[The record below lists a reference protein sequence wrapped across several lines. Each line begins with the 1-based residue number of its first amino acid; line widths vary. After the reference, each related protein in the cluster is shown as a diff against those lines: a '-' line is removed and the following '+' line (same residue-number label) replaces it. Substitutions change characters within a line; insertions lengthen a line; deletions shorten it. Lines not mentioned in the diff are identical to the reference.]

1 MPCLFFYICK
11 LKTNLLFSEAL
22 TGNTIN
28 MIQTY
33 PDANEDIVK
42 LESTLH
48 LIDERLKRLTTLD
61 RLASQLVFTDISKA
75 QKYLSEILQIL
86 QDYDQPD
93 FALNYNLNMALVE
106 NQLYNF
112 NLSEIHFRLAL
123 EILGERGDVNQLA
136 ETYIDYAGTLQN
148 LDQPDRARFYL
159 NQAAKYLETFPDNRL
174 KLRLICR
181 EGFFHL
187 KFSDYSKALK
197 AFLDCELEIENISSV
212 ADLKDYHF
220 FTLIQSGLGTIYGL
234 LNEPDRSVQAY
245 LNVVEL
251 CEKKGMRS
259 RLSWHYLNVGN
270 GYMAMQ
276 DFENAS
282 LYFKKAIKVVDDLNQ
297 QTRAIAYANLGYCY
311 LNKRQ
316 YNEALELF
324 TTAYPL
330 FKDRKEKNLAN
341 IEWWR
346 GKIFEEQKAKKALK
360 HYFKALEFAKKG
372 QEYRQATGILKDI
385 ADLYSKELDYKNAY
399 DYQVLYNQA
408 VERFMFEERDNQIKE
423 IEIRYAAERKEKEA
437 EMFKLQAAGLQLKA
451 LRAQMNPH
459 FVFNA
464 LNSVQNYITS
474 NDNSQAAKYLAQ
486 FAHLMRQS
494 LEYSEL
500 EVISLEKE
508 IEFLRNYLD
517 INMNLR
523 FEDQLKYELFIDE
536 DIEEDIYGVP
546 TMIIQPYVENAIE
559 HGIRSKRKG
568 NIKIDF
574 KLFDENTILCI
585 VEDDGIGRKKAR
597 ELQLK
602 NPNFKDHKSMGT
614 RITQERLQI
623 LLRNQNME
631 QNAVE
636 IFDLV
641 NEETG
646 KALGTRVEILIPIM
660 EIQMK

>member
-1 MPCLFFYICK
+1 MV
-11 LKTNLLFSEAL
+11 
-22 TGNTIN
+22 
-28 MIQTY
+28 QTY
-33 PDANEDIVK
+33 PDTNEDIEK

-48 LIDERLKRLTTLD
+48 LIDERLQRLTTLD
-61 RLASQLVFTDISKA
+61 RLASQLVFTDISQA
-75 QKYLSEILQIL
+75 QKYLGEILQIL
-86 QDYDQPD
+86 KDYDQPD
-93 FALNYNLNMALVE
+93 FELNYNLNMALVE

-136 ETYIDYAGTLQN
+136 ETYIDYAGTLLN

-159 NQAAKYLETFPDNRL
+159 NQATKYLETFPDHRLRLRL
-174 KLRLICR
+174 KCR

-187 KFSDYSKALK
+187 KFSNYPKALGE
-197 AFLDCELEIENISSV
+197 FLDCEAEVQSLQDN

-234 LNEPDRSVQAY
+234 LNDTDRSVQAY
-245 LNVVEL
+245 LNVVDL

-282 LYFKKAIKVVDDLNQ
+282 LFFKKAIKVVDDLNP
-297 QTRAIAYANLGYCY
+297 QTRALAYANLGYCY

-316 YNEALELF
+316 HKEALDLF
-324 TTAYPL
+324 NLAYPL

-346 GKIFEEQKAKKALK
+346 GKIFEEEKAKKALK
-360 HYFKALEFAKKG
+360 HYFKALEFAKKA

-385 ADLYSKELDYKNAY
+385 SELYAKEMDYKNAY
-399 DYQVLYNQA
+399 DYQLLYSQA
-408 VERFMFEERDNQIKE
+408 VERFMFEEQDNQIKE
-423 IEIRYAAERKEKEA
+423 MEIRYSAERKEKEA

-474 NDNSQAAKYLAQ
+474 NDSNQAAKYLAK

-508 IEFLRNYLD
+508 VEFLRNYIE
-517 INMNLR
+517 INMSLR
-523 FEDQLKYELFIDE
+523 FENQLTYELRIDE

-546 TMIIQPYVENAIE
+546 TMIVQPYVENAIE

-568 NIKIDF
+568 KISIDF
-574 KLFDENTILCI
+574 RLFDENTILCEVI
-585 VEDDGIGRKKAR
+585 DDGIGRQKAR

-602 NPNFKDHKSMGT
+602 NPSFKDHKSMGT
-614 RITQERLQI
+614 RITQDRLQI
-623 LLRNQNME
+623 LLQSRNME

-636 IFDLV
+636 IIDLID
-641 NEETG
+641 EKSG
-646 KALGTRVEILIPIM
+646 KALGTKVEILIPIM

>member
-1 MPCLFFYICK
+1 
-11 LKTNLLFSEAL
+11 
-22 TGNTIN
+22 
-28 MIQTY
+28 MIHTY
-33 PDANEDIVK
+33 PDTNEDKVK

-48 LIDERLKRLTTLD
+48 LIDERLQRLTTLD
-61 RLASQLVFTDISKA
+61 KLASQLVFTDISKA
-75 QKYLSEILQIL
+75 QKYLAEILQIL

-93 FALNYNLNMALVE
+93 FVLNYNLNMALVE

-136 ETYIDYAGTLQN
+136 ETYIDYAGTLLN

-159 NQAAKYLETFPDNRL
+159 NQATKYLEAFPDNRL
-174 KLRLICR
+174 KVRLICR

-187 KFSDYSKALK
+187 KFSNYPKALK
-197 AFLDCELEIENISSV
+197 AFLDCELEVQNIAET

-234 LNEPDRSVQAY
+234 LNESERSVQAY

-251 CEKKGMRS
+251 CEQKGMRS

-276 DFENAS
+276 DYENAS
-282 LYFKKAIKVVDDLNQ
+282 LFFKKAIKVVDDLNQ
-297 QTRAIAYANLGYCY
+297 QTRALAYANLGYCY

-316 YNEALELF
+316 FHEALELF

-346 GKIFEEQKAKKALK
+346 GKIYEEQKAKKALK

-385 ADLYSKELDYKNAY
+385 ADLYAKEMDFKNAF

-408 VERFMFEERDNQIKE
+408 VERFMFDERDNQIRE
-423 IEIRYAAERKEKEA
+423 MEIRHTAEQKEKEA

-474 NDNSQAAKYLAQ
+474 NDTTQAAKYLAQ

-508 IEFLRNYLD
+508 IEFLRNYIE

-523 FEDQLKYELFIDE
+523 FEDQLKYEINIDE

-568 NIKIDF
+568 SIKIDF
-574 KLFDENTILCI
+574 RLFDENTILCV
-585 VEDDGIGRKKAR
+585 VEDDGIGREKAR
-597 ELQLK
+597 ELQMK
-602 NPNFKDHKSMGT
+602 NPSFKDHKSMGT

-623 LLRNQNME
+623 LLRTRNMD

-636 IFDLV
+636 IYDL
-641 NEETG
+641 EEENSG
-646 KALGTRVEILIPIM
+646 KALGTKVEILIPIM

>member
-1 MPCLFFYICK
+1 
-11 LKTNLLFSEAL
+11 
-22 TGNTIN
+22 
-28 MIQTY
+28 MIQTS
-33 PDANEDIVK
+33 PEVKKEVEK
-42 LESTLH
+42 LEATIH
-48 LIDERLKRLTTLD
+48 LIDERLQRLTTLD
-61 RLASQLVFTDISKA
+61 KLASQLVFTDISKA

-93 FALNYNLNMALVE
+93 FVLNYNLNMALVE

-136 ETYIDYAGTLQN
+136 ETYIDYAGTLLN

-159 NQAAKYLETFPDNRL
+159 NQATKYLEAFPDSRL
-174 KLRLICR
+174 NVRLICR

-187 KFSDYSKALK
+187 KFSNYPKALK
-197 AFLDCELEIENISSV
+197 AFLDCEQETLKIEET

-234 LNEPDRSVQAY
+234 LGENDRSVQAY

-270 GYMAMQ
+270 GFMAMQ
-276 DFENAS
+276 DYESAS
-282 LYFKKAIKVVDDLNQ
+282 QYFKKAIKVVDDLNQ
-297 QTRAIAYANLGYCY
+297 QTRALAFANLGYCY

-324 TTAYPL
+324 TTAYPM

-346 GKIFEEQKAKKALK
+346 GKIYEEEKAKKALK

-385 ADLYSKELDYKNAY
+385 ADLYAKEMDFKNAY

-408 VERFMFEERDNQIKE
+408 VERFMFDERDNQIKE
-423 IEIRYAAERKEKEA
+423 MEIRHSAERKEKEA

-508 IEFLRNYLD
+508 IEFLRNYIE

-523 FEDQLKYELFIDE
+523 FEDQLQYELIIDE
-536 DIEEDIYGVP
+536 EIEEDIYGVP

-568 NIKIDF
+568 KIRIEF
-574 KLFDENTILCI
+574 RIFDENTILCI

-597 ELQLK
+597 ELQMK
-602 NPNFKDHKSMGT
+602 NPSFKDHKSMGT

-623 LLRNQNME
+623 LLRSRNME
-631 QNAVE
+631 ENAVE
-636 IFDLV
+636 IKDLEDE
-641 NEETG
+641 NSG

>member
-1 MPCLFFYICK
+1 MV
-11 LKTNLLFSEAL
+11 S
-22 TGNTIN
+22 
-28 MIQTY
+28 TY
-33 PDANEDIVK
+33 PDTNEDIIK

-48 LIDERLKRLTTLD
+48 LIDERLQRLATLD
-61 RLASQLVFTDISKA
+61 KLASQLVFTDISKA
-75 QKYLSEILQIL
+75 QKYLAEIFQIL
-86 QDYDQPD
+86 SDLDQPD
-93 FALNYNLNMALVE
+93 FVLNYNLNMALVE

-136 ETYIDYAGTLQN
+136 ETYIDYAGTLLN

-159 NQAAKYLETFPDNRL
+159 NQATKYLDAFPDNRL
-174 KLRLICR
+174 NIRLICR
-181 EGFFHL
+181 EGFYHL
-187 KFSDYSKALK
+187 KFSNYPKALNS
-197 AFLDCELEIENISSV
+197 FLDCEIEIQNMTEV
-212 ADLKDYHF
+212 PDLKDYHF
-220 FTLIQSGLGTIYGL
+220 FTLVQSGLGSIYGL
-234 LNEPDRSVQAY
+234 LNEPERSVQSY

-282 LYFKKAIKVVDDLNQ
+282 QFFKKAIKVVDDLNQ
-297 QTRAIAYANLGYCY
+297 QTRALAYANLGYCY

-316 YNEALELF
+316 FNEALELF

-330 FKDRKEKNLAN
+330 FKDRREKNLAN

-372 QEYRQATGILKDI
+372 QEYRQATGILKSI
-385 ADLYSKELDYKNAY
+385 ADLYAKELEFKNAY

-408 VERFMFEERDNQIKE
+408 VERFMFDERDNQIRE
-423 IEIRYAAERKEKEA
+423 IEIRYSAERKEKEA

-474 NDNSQAAKYLAQ
+474 NDTNQAAKYLAQ

-523 FEDQLKYELFIDE
+523 FEDQLKYEIHIDE
-536 DIEEDIYGVP
+536 EIEEDIYGVP

-568 NIKIDF
+568 TIKVEFTLYD
-574 KLFDENTILCI
+574 DNTILCT
-585 VEDDGIGRKKAR
+585 VEDDGIGRQKAR
-597 ELQLK
+597 ELQMK

-614 RITQERLQI
+614 RITQDRLEI
-623 LLRNQNME
+623 LLQSRNME
-631 QNAVE
+631 AQAVE
-636 IFDLV
+636 IHDLV
-641 NEETG
+641 DEKSG
-646 KALGTRVEILIPIM
+646 KALGTRVEIRIPIM

>member
-1 MPCLFFYICK
+1 
-11 LKTNLLFSEAL
+11 
-22 TGNTIN
+22 
-28 MIQTY
+28 MIQIF
-33 PDANEDIVK
+33 PDTNEELVK

-48 LIDERLKRLTTLD
+48 LIDERLQRLTTLD
-61 RLASQLVFTDISKA
+61 KLVSQFVFTDISKA

-86 QDYDQPD
+86 RDYDQPD
-93 FALNYNLNMALVE
+93 FDLNYNLNMALVE
-106 NQLYNF
+106 NQLYNY

-123 EILGERGDVNQLA
+123 EILGERGDVNQLT
-136 ETYIDYAGTLQN
+136 ETYIDYAGTLLN

-159 NQAAKYLETFPDNRL
+159 NQATKYLDTFPDSRL
-174 KLRLICR
+174 QLRLMCR
-181 EGFFHL
+181 EGFYHL
-187 KFSDYSKALK
+187 KNTNYPKALK
-197 AFLDCELEIENISSV
+197 AFLDCELEFEKIANT
-212 ADLKDYHF
+212 ADLKDFHF
-220 FTLIQSGLGTIYGL
+220 FTLIQSGIGSIYGV
-234 LNEPDRSVQAY
+234 LNEPDRSVRAY
-245 LNVVEL
+245 LNVVDL

-270 GYMAMQ
+270 GFMAMQ
-276 DFENAS
+276 DYENAS
-282 LYFKKAIKVVDDLNQ
+282 QFFKKAIKVVDDLNQ
-297 QTRAIAYANLGYCY
+297 QTRALAYANLGYCY

-316 YNEALELF
+316 FNEALELF
-324 TTAYPL
+324 NTAYPL
-330 FKDRKEKNLAN
+330 FKDKKEKNLAN

-372 QEYRQATGILKDI
+372 HEYRQATGILKDI
-385 ADLYSKELDYKNAY
+385 ADLYARELDFKNAY

-408 VERFMFEERDNQIKE
+408 VERFMFDERDNQIKE
-423 IEIRYAAERKEKEA
+423 MEIRHSAEKKEKEA

-474 NDNSQAAKYLAQ
+474 NDTAQAAKYLAQ

-508 IEFLRNYLD
+508 IEFLRNYVE

-523 FEDQLKYELFIDE
+523 FENQLDYEISIDE

-559 HGIRSKRKG
+559 HGIRPKRQG
-568 NIKIDF
+568 SIKIGF
-574 KLFDENTILCI
+574 KLRDENTILCEI
-585 VEDDGIGRKKAR
+585 VDDGIGRKKAK
-597 ELQLK
+597 ELQMK
-602 NPNFKDHKSMGT
+602 NPSFKDHKSMGT
-614 RITQERLQI
+614 RITQDRLQI
-623 LLRNQNME
+623 LLQSRNMDI
-631 QNAVE
+631 NAVE
-636 IFDLV
+636 IFDL
-641 NEETG
+641 EEEGSG
-646 KALGTRVEILIPIM
+646 KALGTKVEILIPIM
-660 EIQMK
+660 EVQMK